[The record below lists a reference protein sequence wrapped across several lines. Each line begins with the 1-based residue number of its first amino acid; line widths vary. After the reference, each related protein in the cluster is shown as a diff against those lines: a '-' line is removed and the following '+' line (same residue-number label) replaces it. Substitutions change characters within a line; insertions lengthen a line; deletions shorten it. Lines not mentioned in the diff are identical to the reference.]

1 MSRGYSAT
9 PVWGLSRNSAVAAFF
24 VKISRLR
31 IEGLL
36 NPDKRQ
42 QISKTIK
49 YLYVCISRNCAHLQ
63 GPKAFC

>member
-36 NPDKRQ
+36 NADKRQ
-42 QISKTIK
+42 QISKTI
-49 YLYVCISRNCAHLQ
+49 ISICFRC
-63 GPKAFC
+63 PKSRVFTRP